1 MVLIC
6 SFLFSGSFMSCLSKT
21 VLIYD
26 YWPRIFMCY
35 LSLPKRNR
43 FRWWIYLDDKSIPF
57 LKKKS
62 QAFNKNKDFTK
73 LFPSHLE
80 EKVLLKVWNQRC
92 YCSNQLLEMGKKC
105 KMPTFGYGWICLPNS
120 VLRRLQISRLQMSH
134 PYPLPSHDYRTPVL
148 KFQVSFADSQ
158 NLVF

>member
-1 MVLIC
+1 MAFAL
-6 SFLFSGSFMSCLSKT
+6 SFSLDLLCPVCLRLSWFMTIDPGYLCA
-21 VLIYD
+21 
-26 YWPRIFMCY
+26 IFH
-35 LSLPKRNR
+35 SQKGTG
-43 FRWWIYLDDKSIPF
+43 LDDEFIWMINPFLF